1 MATAQSDTYPE
12 TTAKSRNRTLY
23 RYNVREVERVDEP
36 GGTPRTAY
44 EYDEVWIDG
53 KVTKGKVLAA
63 MRAAALEEDSEDIA
77 VAVEQYQDAKKQLKV
92 TKVKKL
98 SVPEISQ
105 IVGLILD
112 VLGIEYGGT
121 A

>member
-1 MATAQSDTYPE
+1 MAQSDTRPE
-12 TTAKSRNRTLY
+12 ILAKSRGKTLY
-23 RYNVREVERVDEP
+23 RYNVREVVDEP

-53 KVTKGKVLAA
+53 KVTKGKILAA

-105 IVGLILD
+105 IVGLILG
-112 VLGIEYGGT
+112 VLGIEYDGT